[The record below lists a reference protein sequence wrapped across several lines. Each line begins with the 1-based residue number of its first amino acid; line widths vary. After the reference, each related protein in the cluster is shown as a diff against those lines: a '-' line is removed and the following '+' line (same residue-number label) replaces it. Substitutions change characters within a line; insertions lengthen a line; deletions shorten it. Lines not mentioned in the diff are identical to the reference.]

1 MRHNITSSPSK
12 LSGEVRHSM
21 ACHRSANT
29 ESLRRIFL
37 AAAGA
42 LMLCSSAY
50 AGAERIIAIES
61 PPDGD
66 VVKLPVLDKQDIRF
80 RRLSADGE
88 AFQNHIGTIAQDNN
102 GFLWLGGHGLYR
114 YDGYSLKSYLHA
126 PEDSNSMSDDSISA
140 IFKDRDGI
148 LWVGTYFAGLNRLDP
163 ARGTLTH
170 YRHESGNARSLGDDR
185 VMCVYQD
192 RSGVLWVGTERGLD
206 RLDPATNAF
215 VHYRSNS
222 QDAGGNAVNTI
233 YEDRAGKLWA
243 GTESGLV
250 NLDRVTGRFSRFLT
264 DLADPHSVGHN
275 HASRIL
281 EDRSGVLWVA
291 IGSWLSSFD
300 RATGKFT
307 RYSFHSEE
315 PGAQSV
321 AGVTS
326 VYEDRDGVLWLGTV
340 DSGLLK
346 LDRERKT
353 FSRYTKEPGDPNSL
367 PDNQVSALFEDAEGV
382 LWAGTSSGM
391 CSFLRKPLQSI
402 NYQHEGG
409 RSPRVG
415 STFVWS
421 VLEDSKGLFWIGA
434 SGLTRL
440 DRKTG
445 QSILFEHDSKDRYSL
460 STGPIS
466 ALLEDRAGTLWAGSY
481 GGGLNRFDRNTGRFF
496 AYRHQPKR
504 SDSLSSDLV
513 LSLFEDRQGALW
525 VGTQAG
531 GLNRFDSDTGRFT
544 SWRHDPEDPHSLS
557 HNNVITIFQD
567 RAGFLWLGTLDGL
580 NRFDPQTGQFLVY
593 RHNPHD
599 PRSLS
604 QSNVNAIW
612 EDRRGSL
619 WIATGG
625 GVNQLDRAQGTFT
638 SFTKRDGLPGNFIQ
652 TILEDGQGYLW
663 LATDN
668 GLSRFQPQTRI
679 FRNYSVLDGLPGGIF
694 ATSRNGEII
703 LGSTNAVTTFY
714 PSQLSDNP
722 YAPPVVLTDLLLFN
736 TPVRQ
741 GAKSPLRQPIWA
753 TDSLTLTHKQSI
765 FTLEFSALSFAAP
778 EKNRYRYRLLGLEKD
793 WNEVDSRQ
801 RLATY
806 TSLPAAKYVFQL
818 QGSNNDGIWNP
829 KITTLAIAVLP
840 PWWATWWFQCLA
852 GLTLAALIFTA
863 YRYRIRGLQLAGI
876 RLEAQVA
883 ERTRE
888 LEGVKDAAERANQ
901 AKSIFLANM
910 SHELRTPLNSILGF
924 SALVRDAPDLAE
936 EHRKDLEIVSRGG
949 EHLLG
954 LIDDVLDMAKIEA
967 GRITLDH
974 AAFNLSD
981 LVQDNVDMLRAR
993 ARDKGL
999 ELFLQTSPLVPRVV
1013 RSDAGK
1019 LRQVL
1024 VNLIG
1029 NALKYTER
1037 GSVTV
1042 RLDAKPINDR
1052 ILLILEVEDTGIGIA
1067 PQDQARIF
1075 APFVQIGKSDTQ
1087 NGTGLGLSITRQF
1100 VQLMDGTI
1108 SIQSTPGE
1116 GSLFR
1121 VELPVEPADES
1132 ELAETHHDNGHVAGL
1147 APGQPEY
1154 RILIVE
1160 DKKANWLLLQRL
1172 LVDAGFQVRVAED
1185 GAQGVEMFRSWQP
1198 QLIWMDL
1205 RLPVLGGLEAAREI
1219 RALEGGRQVKIVALT
1234 ASAFARQREEV
1245 LAAGLDDFVRKP
1257 YRREEIFECMARHL
1271 GVRYLYRETVRTSPA
1286 DPAVALE
1293 PEALATLP
1301 KHLREELADALV
1313 RLDAGPI
1320 SEVIGRVSEQDAQL
1334 GGVLASCAKRFAYT
1348 RILNALENGNGRLR
1362 EEAHDS

>member
-1 MRHNITSSPSK
+1 
-12 LSGEVRHSM
+12 
-21 ACHRSANT
+21 
-29 ESLRRIFL
+29 
-37 AAAGA
+37 
-42 LMLCSSAY
+42 MLCSSAY
-50 AGAERIIAIES
+50 AGADRITVIER

-66 VVKLPVLDKQDIRF
+66 VVKLPVIDKQDIRF
-80 RRLSADGE
+80 RRFSADGE
-88 AFQNHIGTIAQDNN
+88 LFHNHIGTIAQDNY

-126 PEDSNSMSDDSISA
+126 PEDPNSLSDDSISA

-148 LWVGTYFAGLNRLDP
+148 LWVGTYFGGLNRLDP
-163 ARGTLTH
+163 THGTITH
-170 YRHESGNARSLGDDR
+170 YRHEAGNARSLGDDR
-185 VMCVYQD
+185 VTHVYQD
-192 RSGVLWVGTERGLD
+192 RSGVMWVSTNSGLD
-206 RLDPATNAF
+206 RLDPANKAF
-215 VHYRSNS
+215 IHFRHNS
-222 QDAGGNAVNTI
+222 GDAGGNAVGTI
-233 YEDRAGKLWA
+233 YEDRAGGLWV
-243 GTESGLV
+243 GSESGLIKV
-250 NLDRVTGRFSRFLT
+250 DRATGRFSHFLT
-264 DLADPHSVGHN
+264 DPADPHSLGHN
-275 HASRIL
+275 YVSAIT
-281 EDRSGVLWVA
+281 EDHSGVLWVA
-291 IGSWLSSFD
+291 IGSWLSVLN
-300 RATGKFT
+300 RETGKFT

-321 AGVTS
+321 AGVTDIH
-326 VYEDRDGVLWLGTV
+326 EDRDGVLWVSTV

-353 FSRYTKEPGDPNSL
+353 FSRYTREPGNPNSL
-367 PDNQVSALFEDAEGV
+367 PDNQVSTLFEDAEGV

-402 NYQHEGG
+402 NYQHEG
-409 RSPRVG
+409 RKSQRVG
-415 STFVWS
+415 NAAVWS
-421 VLEDSKGLFWIGA
+421 VLADSKGFFWIGA
-434 SGLTRL
+434 GGLTRL
-440 DRKTG
+440 DPRTG
-445 QSILFEHDSKDRYSL
+445 QSISFEHDSKDRYSL

-466 ALLEDRAGTLWAGSY
+466 ALLEDWAGALWAGSY
-481 GGGLNRFDRNTGRFF
+481 GGGLNRFDRDTGRFF

-504 SDSLSSDLV
+504 PDSLSSDLV
-513 LSLFEDRQGALW
+513 LSLFQDRQGALW

-531 GLNRFDSDTGRFT
+531 GLNRIDPDTGRFT
-544 SWRHDPEDPHSLS
+544 SWRHDPDNPHGLS

-580 NRFDPQTGQFLVY
+580 NRFDPKTGQFLVY

-604 QSNVNAIW
+604 QSKVNAIW
-612 EDRRGSL
+612 EDPHGTL
-619 WIATGG
+619 WIGTGDG
-625 GVNQLDRAQGTFT
+625 LNQMDRAQGTFT
-638 SFTKRDGLPGNFIQ
+638 RFTTKDGLAGNAIASIQ
-652 TILEDGQGYLW
+652 EDGQGYLW

-668 GLSRFQPQTRI
+668 GLSRFQPRTRA

-694 ATSRNGEII
+694 AKSRNGEMI

-714 PSQLSDNP
+714 PSQLTENP

-736 TPVRQ
+736 VPVRQ

-753 TDSLTLTHKQSI
+753 TDSLILTHKQSI

-793 WNEVDSRQ
+793 WNQVNSRQ

-806 TSLPAAKYVFQL
+806 TSLPAAKYVFEL

-829 KITTLAIAVLP
+829 KIKALSITILP
-840 PWWATWWFQCLA
+840 PWWATWWFRSLA
-852 GLTLAALIFTA
+852 GLTIAALVIAA
-863 YRYRIRGLQLAGI
+863 YWSRIRNLKLAGL

-888 LEGVKDAAERANQ
+888 LEAVKDAAERANQ

-936 EHRKDLEIVSRGG
+936 EHRRDLDIVSRGG

-974 AAFNLSD
+974 ASFNLGD
-981 LVQDNVDMLRAR
+981 LVRNNVDMLRAR
-993 ARDKGL
+993 AHDKGL
-999 ELFLQTSPLVPRVV
+999 ELFLHTSPMVPRVV

-1037 GSVTV
+1037 GCVTV
-1042 RLDAKPINDR
+1042 RLTAEAIDDAKPIDDR
-1052 ILLILEVEDTGIGIA
+1052 ILLVVEVEDTGIGIDY
-1067 PQDQARIF
+1067 QDLARIF
-1075 APFVQIGKSDTQ
+1075 APFVQIGRSDTQ

-1100 VQLMDGTI
+1100 VQLIGGTI
-1108 SIQSTPGE
+1108 SVQSTPGE

-1121 VELPVEPADES
+1121 VELPLEPADES
-1132 ELAETHHDNGHVAGL
+1132 ELVEKHPDHGHVIGL

-1160 DKKANWLLLQRL
+1160 DKKENWLLLQRL
-1172 LVDAGFQVRVAED
+1172 LVDAGFQVRVAEN
-1185 GAQGVEMFRSWQP
+1185 GAQGVEMFRTWQP
-1198 QLIWMDL
+1198 QFIWMDL
-1205 RLPVLGGLEAAREI
+1205 RLPIMGGLEAAREI

-1257 YRREEIFECMARHL
+1257 YRRGEIFDCMARHL
-1271 GVRYLYRETVRTSPA
+1271 GVRYSYKEAVRTSPP

-1301 KHLREELADALV
+1301 EQLRNELADALV

-1320 SEVIGRVSEQDAQL
+1320 SEVIVRVSEQDARL
-1334 GGVLASCAKRFAYT
+1334 GVALASCAKRFAYT
-1348 RILNALENGNGRLR
+1348 RILNALENGHGRSR
-1362 EEAHDS
+1362 EESHDS